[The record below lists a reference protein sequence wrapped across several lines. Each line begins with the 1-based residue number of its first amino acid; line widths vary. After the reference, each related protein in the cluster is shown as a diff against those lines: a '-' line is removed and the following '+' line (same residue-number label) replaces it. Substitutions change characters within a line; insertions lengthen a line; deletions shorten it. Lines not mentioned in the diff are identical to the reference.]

1 MVEEFIE
8 WVKLISGCISGL
20 GIIVAAIVCVVK
32 WFQKQDKQTTDIA
45 DLKSQHNSD
54 IEKLREE
61 FKKSHEATQANI
73 QLMRTE
79 LRGNFAN
86 INNELCQMN
95 YENGAMLDGL
105 IQMGCNG
112 EVTNAKEA
120 HDKRLNKQ
128 AHNQNI

>member
-1 MVEEFIE
+1 METFIE

-45 DLKSQHNSD
+45 DLKSQHDSD
-54 IEKLREE
+54 MEKLRDE
-61 FKKSHEATQANI
+61 FRASHEATQANI
-73 QLMRTE
+73 RLMRAD
-79 LRGNFAN
+79 LMGNFAN

-112 EVTNAKEA
+112 EVTKAKEA
-120 HDKRLNKQ
+120 HDKRINKQ
-128 AHNQNI
+128 AHSQNI

>member
-1 MVEEFIE
+1 MVETFFE
-8 WVKLISGCISGL
+8 WVKLISGGISGF
-20 GIIVAAIVCVVK
+20 GIIVAAIVCIVK

-61 FKKSHEATQANI
+61 FRASHEATQANI

-79 LRGNFAN
+79 LKGNFAN